1 MKAGAALVAL
11 RERRRPQQE
20 DLPVIGQGKME
31 EDLCSTVDATAALF
45 GSVEKEDYPI
55 GNWRRSKRVGKNL
68 EDGKL
73 EEDEFGRGWKIVFCC
88 ENSGWK
94 KSGKM
99 NFEKVGRLF
108 FAVKTTGGRRVG
120 R

>member
-20 DLPVIGQGKME
+20 DFTGNRVRKME
-31 EDLCSTVDATAALF
+31 EDLRSTVDATAALC

-55 GNWRRSKRVGKNL
+55 GNWRRSRRVGKA

-73 EEDEFGRGWKIVFCC
+73 EEDEFGRG
-88 ENSGWK
+88 
-94 KSGKM
+94 
-99 NFEKVGRLF
+99 
-108 FAVKTTGGRRVG
+108 
-120 R
+120 